1 MHDAMRTL
9 KVSAFWN
16 GGGGSHMT
24 DLGKSWMNIL
34 NEELEKP
41 YFTELMRNLEDRYED
56 EIIYPKKED
65 IFRAFRLTPYEKV
78 KVVILGQDPYHGK
91 DQAEG
96 LAFSVKRGQRIPPSL
111 INIYKELE
119 SDLEISRPDH
129 GSLTAWAEEG
139 VLLLNT
145 VLTVKEGRANSHAKS
160 GWETFTDEVIRVLG
174 KRKDPMVFILW
185 GNHAKEKE
193 KLIPRHHKIISS
205 AHPSPLSA
213 RRGFFGSKPFS
224 RTNDYLTEMGKAPV
238 RWEIL

>member
-1 MHDAMRTL
+1 
-9 KVSAFWN
+9 
-16 GGGGSHMT
+16 MT
-24 DLGKSWMNIL
+24 DLGKSWMDIL
-34 NEELEKP
+34 KGELEKS
-41 YFTELMRNLEDRYED
+41 YFTELMNNLEKKYNE
-56 EIIYPKKED
+56 EIIYPPKED
-65 IFRAFRLTPYEKV
+65 IFRAFRLTSYEEV

-96 LAFSVKRGQRIPPSL
+96 LAFSVKKGQRIPPSL
-111 INIYKELE
+111 INIHKEME
-119 SDLEISRPDH
+119 NDLNLNRPEH
-129 GSLTAWAEEG
+129 GSLTDWAKEG
-139 VLLLNT
+139 VLLLNA
-145 VLTVKEGRANSHAKS
+145 VLTVKEGAANAHAKI

-193 KLIPRHHKIISS
+193 KLIPAHHKIIAS

-224 RTNDYLTEMGKAPV
+224 KANAYLLEMGKKPV